1 MKLFSLCDTICFI
14 FSLMCVV
21 LSVSFSD
28 ALAEIVSNIV
38 SFIPLWLYLA
48 FVRLKKKK
56 VEENYLSV
64 SSYDLQ
70 LHFYRETEICFY
82 LNIHSKI

>member
-1 MKLFSLCDTICFI
+1 
-14 FSLMCVV
+14 MCVV

-56 VEENYLSV
+56 VEENYLFPVMIYSYIFIERQRFV
-64 SSYDLQ
+64 S
-70 LHFYRETEICFY
+70 I
-82 LNIHSKI
+82 